1 MTMGYQKDELRSI
14 SWILGFLRLPL
25 FLSSYAIYIT
35 VRLWLFRLNFP
46 RLEHTV
52 ALKKIVPRQSSFMQA
67 CAAGE
72 VHKARQLALSGQ
84 GSPSD
89 IDETGRPALHVAT
102 YTPPD
107 ADRD

>member
-25 FLSSYAIYIT
+25 FLTSYAIYIT
-35 VRLWLFRLNFP
+35 MRLWLFRLSFP
-46 RLEHTV
+46 RLEHSL
-52 ALKKIVPRQSSFMQA
+52 AFKKIVPRQSCFIQA

-72 VHKARQLALSGQ
+72 VHKARRLALSGQ
-84 GSPSD
+84 GSPSN

-102 YTPPD
+102 HTT
-107 ADRD
+107 